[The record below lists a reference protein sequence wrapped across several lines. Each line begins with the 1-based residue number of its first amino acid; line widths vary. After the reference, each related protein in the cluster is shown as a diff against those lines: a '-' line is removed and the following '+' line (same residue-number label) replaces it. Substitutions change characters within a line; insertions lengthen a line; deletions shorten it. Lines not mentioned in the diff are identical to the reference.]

1 MSFIKNLEAECAS
14 LPDQLTAT
22 VIDSLTKWDEQ
33 IKELKLNFTQTP
45 EFNAS
50 IAKVWCSSLFVAESC
65 TRKPE
70 LLVDLVNSG
79 DLSAIYGEN
88 SYVEKLAPSPVESQA
103 ELSPG
108 MVCMPQA
115 CREQA
120 WLMIKLR
127 HFRRREMVRIAWRDL
142 AGWAEL
148 SETLTDLSHL
158 ADACIQYA
166 LDFLYQE
173 ACELRGTPLLADGTP
188 QQIVVLGMGKLG
200 AYELN
205 YSSDI
210 DLIFAY
216 AEDGVLPDRKET
228 TYGEFFTKLCRSLVK
243 VLDESTVDGF
253 VFRTD
258 IRLRPY
264 GDSGPII
271 MTFDGMENY
280 YQTQARE
287 WERYAMIKVRQ
298 VAGDFTVG
306 AQLMAMF
313 RPFVYR
319 RYLDYGAFEELRS
332 LKAQITQELRRKD
345 RMENIKLGPGGIR
358 EIEFIGQ
365 AFQLIRG
372 GNEKTL
378 QTRPILDVLQL
389 LGELELL
396 SQADADQLK
405 QSYCFLRRVENHIQQ
420 YQDLQTHDLP
430 SDPSVQ
436 RILAYSLDYS
446 DWTGFKQDL
455 DKVRAQVH
463 EVFDQVFSLSKQDS
477 ANQHSQKIWACVA
490 DDSELADYLTEYGID
505 DTGTL
510 LAAIKDFKHCAAIR
524 RMTTKGAGVLDRL
537 MPQLIEAVQQ
547 VDNSDETLLRI
558 LVLFEAV
565 AGRNVYLS
573 LLSENSNALS
583 QLIKLSSASP
593 WICAYLAQYPVLFDE
608 LLDTRSLYE
617 PLKKVDLDQQLD
629 ILLAQIE
636 IQDLE
641 QLMVVL
647 RQFKQLNVL
656 RVAAADIMG
665 VIPLMV
671 VSDYL
676 TYIAESI
683 VDHVV
688 ERAWLMLTDKH
699 GLPPVPGQF
708 STGLR
713 HTHHPWRS
721 PHLLPA
727 GLRHTH
733 HPWRY
738 TDNASLG
745 FAVIG
750 FGKLGG
756 IELGYGSDL
765 DLVFLY
771 DCEDGNAMTDGGKP
785 ISCAQFYGRLGLRV
799 RHILDTKMLSGVLY
813 EVDMRLRP
821 NGDSGLLVSHI
832 NGYEDY
838 LKNQAWTWELQAL
851 VRGRFV
857 AGDPQLKAHYEAIR
871 SRILSLPR
879 DTESLKKEVREM
891 REKMRETLAANK
903 NQFDLKQSKGGIADI
918 EFIVQFGVLDQAAKN
933 SALTTYTDNVRL
945 LEGLQQQGFMSQAD
959 EKTLKNAYCTYRDFG
974 HKQVLQ
980 GDKAV
985 IAEVEVAKIS
995 AQVEQI
1001 WHKYME

>member
-1 MSFIKNLEAECAS
+1 MSFLKNLESEFAA
-14 LPDQLTAT
+14 LPDELRTT
-22 VIDSLTKWDEQ
+22 VIGSLTKWDERVT
-33 IKELKLNFTQTP
+33 ELKLNITQTP
-45 EFNAS
+45 ELSEA
-50 IAKVWCSSLFVAESC
+50 IVKVWCSSLFIAESC
-65 TRKPE
+65 IRKPE

-79 DLSAIYGEN
+79 DLSAIYEKN
-88 SYVEKLAPSPVESQA
+88 SYVEKLAHTPVESQA
-103 ELSPG
+103 EL
-108 MVCMPQA
+108 MT
-115 CREQA
+115 
-120 WLMIKLR
+120 KLR
-127 HFRRREMVRIAWRDL
+127 DFRRREMVRIAWRDL
-142 AGWAEL
+142 AGWVEL

-173 ACELRGTPLLADGTP
+173 ACELRGTPLLFDGSP

-228 TYGEFFTKLCRSLVK
+228 TYGEFFTKLCRNLIK
-243 VLDESTVDGF
+243 VLDEITVDGF

-298 VAGDFTVG
+298 VAGDFKVG

-372 GNEKTL
+372 GNDKAL

-389 LGELELL
+389 LGERKLL
-396 SQADADQLK
+396 AQEDADQLK
-405 QSYCFLRRVENHIQQ
+405 QSYRFLRRVENHIQQ
-420 YQDLQTHDLP
+420 YQDQQTHDLP
-430 SDPSVQ
+430 KDPSVQ
-436 RILAYSLDYS
+436 RILAYSLDYP
-446 DWTGFKQDL
+446 DWVSFKQEL
-455 DKVRAQVH
+455 DKVRTQVH
-463 EVFDQVFSLSKQDS
+463 GVFDQVFSLSKQDS
-477 ANQHSQKIWACVA
+477 ANQDSQKVWACVA
-490 DDSELADYLTEYGID
+490 DDSELMNYLKGCGIQD
-505 DTGTL
+505 AAATL
-510 LAAIKDFKHCAAIR
+510 TTIKNFKNSIAVKRLTA
-524 RMTTKGAGVLDRL
+524 KGAGVLDRL
-537 MPQLIEAVQQ
+537 MPQLIDAMQQ
-547 VDNSDETLLRI
+547 VDNPDETLMRI
-558 LVLFEAV
+558 LGLFEAV

-573 LLSENSNALS
+573 LLSENPGALL
-583 QLIKLSSASP
+583 QLIRLSSASP
-593 WICAYLAQYPVLFDE
+593 WICDYLSLYPVLFDE

-617 PLKKVDLDQQLD
+617 PLKKTDLDEQLKV
-629 ILLAQIE
+629 LLAQVE

-665 VIPLMV
+665 AIPLMV

-683 VDHVV
+683 VGHVV
-688 ERAWLMLTDKH
+688 ERTWLMLTDKH
-699 GLPPVPGQF
+699 GFPPD
-708 STGLR
+708 
-713 HTHHPWRS
+713 
-721 PHLLPA
+721 
-727 GLRHTH
+727 
-733 HPWRY
+733 
-738 TDNASLG
+738 TDHAAIG

-771 DCEDGNAMTDGGKP
+771 DCKDGNVMTNGNKP
-785 ISCAQFYGRLGLRV
+785 ISCSQFYGRLGLKV
-799 RHILDTKMLSGVLY
+799 RHILDTKLLSGVLY

-832 NGYEDY
+832 NAYEDY

-851 VRGRFV
+851 VRGRFI
-857 AGDPQLKAHYEAIR
+857 AGDPQLKEQYEAIR

-879 DTESLKKEVREM
+879 DTENLKKEVREM
-891 REKMRETLAANK
+891 REKMREALATK
-903 NQFDLKQSKGGIADI
+903 DKDKFDLKQSKGGIADI
-918 EFIVQFGVLDQAAKN
+918 EFIVQFGILDQAAKN
-933 SALTTYTDNVRL
+933 VALTTYTDNIRL
-945 LEGLQQQGFMSQAD
+945 LEGLQQQGFMSKAD
-959 EKTLKNAYCTYRDFG
+959 TETLKAAYCTYRDFG

-980 GDKAV
+980 GDQAV
-985 IAEVEVAKIS
+985 IDEAEVAEMS
-995 AQVEQI
+995 AQIEQI
-1001 WHKYME
+1001 WHDYME